1 MSGWLFT
8 AISLVLT
15 ISPAAQVV
23 ATAELIRQL
32 SQEAGLDG
40 VAVPVAI
47 VIVILGV
54 TGPLRT
60 VQSALGERIALS
72 SGARMLTELAG
83 VASRLPPSV
92 IARNSVSAEIEGHTR
107 AIIDAVAQVYVT
119 FIQGLQ
125 SAVSALLVI
134 GTLATLSPLGAVF
147 VVLSVVPS
155 MFAARYVS
163 QVSSVMWG
171 RIGNIYQRER
181 YFRELLG
188 RRGSLLEMSS
198 LGSTQVVGDL
208 LSKQQDAVVE
218 CRDMPIRARLLS
230 SVIVGGVS
238 TVLLAL
244 ALFAV
249 LFGTGFGPVAVA
261 GVFAVISATSAS
273 AEASNSFASLIQ
285 FQPQASQLR
294 QFVVKSAGVGIQDV
308 QGRVDRLAVRGLVHS
323 YGPDQHP
330 VLHDVSF
337 SVSRGEI
344 VALVGENGAGKTTT
358 VSCIT
363 GATHALEGEVFA
375 DEVSLGEVGEA
386 AWLGRF
392 GVLSQEFGRYELTV
406 RDAVRMGCPEGKAS
420 DDAIRVALERAHADT
435 FVNALPDGLDTML
448 GTQWG
453 GVGLSGG
460 QWQRIALSRIHLRD
474 APVWILDEPTS
485 AIDAETEAEVFA
497 ELIATKRDRI
507 TIVVSHRAWT
517 LRGMDRIYVL
527 QDGQIAEHGTY
538 EELMARGGRF
548 VEMFAEQRLD

>member
-1 MSGWLFT
+1 
-8 AISLVLT
+8 
-15 ISPAAQVV
+15 
-23 ATAELIRQL
+23 
-32 SQEAGLDG
+32 
-40 VAVPVAI
+40 
-47 VIVILGV
+47 
-54 TGPLRT
+54 
-60 VQSALGERIALS
+60 
-72 SGARMLTELAG
+72 MLTELAA

-92 IARNSVSAEIEGHTR
+92 VMRNSVSAEIEGHTR
-107 AIIDAVAQVYVT
+107 AIIDAVARVYAT

-125 SAVSALLVI
+125 SAVSAVLVI
-134 GTLATLSPLGAVF
+134 GTLATLSQLGALF

-155 MFAARYVS
+155 IFAARYVS
-163 QVSSVMWG
+163 QVSSVMWSK
-171 RIGNIYQRER
+171 IGKIYQRER

-208 LSKQQDAVVE
+208 LSKQQGAVVE
-218 CRDMPIRARLLS
+218 CRDMPIRARLMS
-230 SVIVGGVS
+230 SLIVGGAS
-238 TVLLAL
+238 TALLAL

-249 LFGTGFGPVAVA
+249 LIGTDFGPVAVA

-294 QFVVKSAGVGIQDV
+294 RFVVESADVGVQDV
-308 QGRVDRLAVRGLVHS
+308 QGRVDRIAVKGLSHS
-323 YGPDQHP
+323 YGRDGCP
-330 VLHDVSF
+330 VLDGVSF
-337 SVSRGEI
+337 NINRGEI

-358 VSCIT
+358 ISCIT
-363 GATHALEGEVFA
+363 GAVRALEGEVFA
-375 DEVSLGEVGEA
+375 DDVHLNDVGEA

-420 DDAIRVALERAHADT
+420 DHAIRAALERAHADT
-435 FVNALPDGLDTML
+435 FVNTLPNGLDTML

-453 GVGLSGG
+453 GAGLSGG
-460 QWQRIALSRIHLRD
+460 QWQRIALARIHLRD

-485 AIDAETEAEVFA
+485 AIDAETEAEVFV
-497 ELIATKRDRI
+497 ELIATKRERI

-527 QDGQIAEHGTY
+527 QDGRIAEHGTY
-538 EELMARGGRF
+538 EELMVLGGRF